1 MKRLCLNFICK
12 NESHV
17 ILRMLE
23 SSKSINDLIVAVDTG
38 STDNTI
44 ELIKKFGTD
53 NNIPTYVFERPFD
66 NFGNSRNF
74 AMDKLRDLC
83 KTLEW
88 KLEETFGYWYDCD
101 EQLVI
106 SNKFDKQKLDKDL
119 YMLNAHI
126 GVMEYTRNT
135 VFRLSAGVKFI
146 GPVHE
151 YISPTAPNLSSGLIE
166 GLDVNVSMDGGSWKE
181 GNIQKKYRDHATVL
195 ENYINNED
203 RDPRWVFYT
212 AQSYHD
218 SANVP
223 GNMAE
228 NNERLRRSAKY
239 YKERI
244 ENPGGYHEERYY
256 AQYRLGIIYKVLDR
270 PWLETQ
276 SELMKAYSM
285 DPLRG
290 ESIKV
295 IIDHY
300 QQMGD
305 WNMAYMYSLFCLHT
319 FHNQSPYPK
328 RLLFVDSALYVW
340 KFLETHATSCFYTG
354 RIKEGKDC
362 FKQLINIIEKNP
374 TQFSEQDKQRI
385 EMNSRHFM
393 SDNMQPA

>member
-1 MKRLCLNFICK
+1 MNRLCLNFICK
-12 NESHV
+12 NEAHV
-17 ILRMLE
+17 INRMLE
-23 SSKSINDLIVAVDTG
+23 SSKTVNDLIVAVDTG

-44 ELIKKFGTD
+44 ELIKEFGKK

-74 AMDKLRDLC
+74 AMEKVRSTAKELG
-83 KTLEW
+83 W
-88 KLEETFGYWYDCD
+88 KLEETWGYWYDAD
-101 EQLVI
+101 EQLML
-106 SNKFDKQKLDKDL
+106 SSKFDKTKLDKDL

-135 VFRLSAGVKFI
+135 VFRLTAPVKWT

-151 YISPTAPNLSSGLIE
+151 FITPTEPNITSGLVE
-166 GLDVNVSMDGGSWKE
+166 GMEINVSMDGGSWKE

-223 GNMAE
+223 NNKPE
-228 NNERLRRSAKY
+228 NDERLRRSAKY
-239 YKERI
+239 YKERV
-244 ENPGGYHEERYY
+244 ENPNGYHEERYY
-256 AQYRLGIIYKVLDR
+256 SQYRIGVIYKVLDR
-270 PWLETQ
+270 PWLETKA
-276 SELMKAYSM
+276 ELLKAYSM

-300 QQMGD
+300 QQISD
-305 WNMAYMYSLFCLHT
+305 WNMSYLYSLFTLNT

-328 RLLFVDSALYVW
+328 RLLFVDSALYDW

-362 FKQLINIIEKNP
+362 FKQLVSILEKNP
-374 TQFSEQDKQRI
+374 SQFNDGDKQRI
-385 EMNSRHFM
+385 EMNSRHFL
-393 SDNMQPA
+393 SAQPA